1 MPSESENWAERMEF
15 DSSTLTA
22 IIFGMLL
29 LLLFLV
35 LAVVIFRAVLR
46 KPAHGAPLIPT
57 EDGHFEVVGKRVSCS
72 HCRGTN
78 FVAKDI
84 LLNTWLLSL
93 LRIDWLDS
101 TATVLTCKKCG
112 QLTWFAQDE

>member
-1 MPSESENWAERMEF
+1 MEF
-15 DSSTLTA
+15 NSSTFMA
-22 IIFGMLL
+22 VIFGMLL

-46 KPAHGAPLIPT
+46 KPAHGAAPLIPT
-57 EDGHFEVVGKRVSCS
+57 EDGNFEVVGKRVSCS
-72 HCRGTN
+72 HCRGTR
-78 FVAKDI
+78 FVAKDF

-101 TATVLTCKKCG
+101 SATALICQKCG
-112 QLTWFAQDE
+112 QLTWFAQDD

>member
-1 MPSESENWAERMEF
+1 MEF
-15 DSSTLTA
+15 NSSTFMA
-22 IIFGMLL
+22 VVFGMFL
-29 LLLFLV
+29 LLLFMV
-35 LAVVIFRAVLR
+35 LAVVIFRAALR
-46 KPAHGAPLIPT
+46 KPAHGGAPLIPT
-57 EDGHFEVVGKRVSCS
+57 KDGHFEVVGKKVSCS
-72 HCRGTN
+72 HCHSSS

-101 TATVLTCKKCG
+101 SATVLACKKCG

>member
-1 MPSESENWAERMEF
+1 MELH
-15 DSSTLTA
+15 SSTLLA
-22 IIFGMLL
+22 VVFGMFL

-35 LAVVIFRAVLR
+35 LAIVIFRAVLR
-46 KPAHGAPLIPT
+46 RPSSSPPLIPT
-57 EDGHFEVVGKRVSCS
+57 EDGHYEVAGKRVSCS
-72 HCRGTN
+72 HCHGSRFQT
-78 FVAKDI
+78 KEI

-101 TATVLTCKKCG
+101 SAIVLTCQECG

>member
-1 MPSESENWAERMEF
+1 MDL
-15 DSSTLTA
+15 DSSTLLA
-22 IIFGMLL
+22 VVFGMIL

-35 LAVVIFRAVLR
+35 LAVIIFRAVMR
-46 KPAHGAPLIPT
+46 RPSKSPPLIPT
-57 EDGHFEVVGKRVSCS
+57 DGGHYEVAGKRVKCS
-72 HCRGTN
+72 HCNGRS
-78 FVAKDI
+78 FKAKDI

-101 TATVLTCKKCG
+101 SATVLACEHCG

>member
-1 MPSESENWAERMEF
+1 MEF
-15 DSSTLTA
+15 NSSTFMA
-22 IIFGMLL
+22 VVFGMFL

-35 LAVVIFRAVLR
+35 LAVVIFRAALR
-46 KPAHGAPLIPT
+46 KPARGSAPLIPT
-57 EDGHFEVVGKRVSCS
+57 KDGHFEVVGKKVSCS
-72 HCRGTN
+72 HCHGTR
-78 FVAKDI
+78 FAAKDI

-101 TATVLTCKKCG
+101 SATVLACEKCG

>member
-1 MPSESENWAERMEF
+1 MELN
-15 DSSTLTA
+15 SSTLTA
-22 IIFGMLL
+22 VVFGMFL

-35 LAVVIFRAVLR
+35 LAVVIFRAALR
-46 KPAHGAPLIPT
+46 KPSHGGAPLIPT
-57 EDGHFEVVGKRVSCS
+57 KDGHFEVAGKQVSCS
-72 HCRGTN
+72 HCRGTR

-101 TATVLTCKKCG
+101 SATVLACDKCG
-112 QLTWFAQDE
+112 QLTWFSQDE